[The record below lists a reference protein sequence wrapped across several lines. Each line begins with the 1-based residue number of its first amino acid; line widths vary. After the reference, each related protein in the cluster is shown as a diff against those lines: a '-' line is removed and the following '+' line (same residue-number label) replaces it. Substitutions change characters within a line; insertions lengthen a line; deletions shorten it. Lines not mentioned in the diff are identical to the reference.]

1 MLHPDAPTP
10 APSVEPAAPGVP
22 AGPPL
27 AREHLD
33 RDAASRDRPERAD
46 EFDRDPRARVLAV
59 HDGRVLVGERAALDL
74 RHPSGVPAPQVRC
87 YLGRTLDDA
96 HPAGGGAGRGS
107 EHGLAAGSPI
117 EAWLFDDD
125 AAAALGDGRRWA
137 GLREV
142 AASLDDRDV
151 GLAIEAVA
159 LANWHVTHAF
169 CPGCGG
175 PTEVVTSGW
184 ARRCLRE
191 DRLRFPRTD
200 PAVIVLVTDDD
211 DRVLLGSNAMWQQ
224 DRFSV
229 LAGFVEPG
237 ESLEAAVVREI
248 AEEAG
253 LAVDRVEY
261 LGSQPWPFP
270 ASLMCAF
277 RARVAEGADPVAVP
291 DGEEILE
298 LRWFDREGMRDALGR
313 VALPG
318 ETSIAR
324 WLLELWYGAPL
335 DSSLPWSTS

>member
-1 MLHPDAPTP
+1 MLHPDAPNP
-10 APSVEPAAPGVP
+10 ADVARPVTA
-22 AGPPL
+22 PPL

-33 RDAASRDRPERAD
+33 RDGVSRAASGRAAA
-46 EFDRDPRARVLAV
+46 FDADPDARVLAV
-59 HDGRVLVGERAALDL
+59 HAGRVLVVEPSSDADAPGLEL
-74 RHPSGVPAPQVRC
+74 RHPSTLPASDVRC
-87 YLGRTLDDA
+87 YLGRTLDAGTDA
-96 HPAGGGAGRGS
+96 AGRA
-107 EHGLAAGSPI
+107 LPAGSPI
-117 EAWLFDDD
+117 EAWTYGAD
-125 AAAALGDGRRWA
+125 AAAAIADDTRWV
-137 GLREV
+137 GLRGV
-142 AASLDDRDV
+142 ATALDDRDA

-159 LANWHVTHAF
+159 LANWHATHAF
-169 CPGCGG
+169 CPGCGS
-175 PTEVVTSGW
+175 PTEVVQSGW
-184 ARRCLRE
+184 ARRCLAE

-200 PAVIVLVTDDD
+200 PAVIVLVTDDE
-211 DRVLLGSNAMWQQ
+211 DRVLLGSNAMWEQ

-248 AEEAG
+248 GEEAG

-277 RARVAEGADPVAVP
+277 RARVARGAATTVVP

-298 LRWFDREGMRDALGR
+298 LRWFDRDALRDALGR

-324 WLLELWYGAPL
+324 WMLEEWYGGPL
-335 DSSLPWSTS
+335 ASSMPWSTS

>member
-1 MLHPDAPTP
+1 VLEPDAPLP
-10 APSVEPAAPGVP
+10 VEVP
-22 AGPPL
+22 LGAGAPPL

-33 RDAASRDRPERAD
+33 RDAASRTAAGRQEAFDAD
-46 EFDRDPRARVLAV
+46 PHARVLV
-59 HDGRVLVGERAALDL
+59 VRDGRVLLGDGTASQALGL
-74 RHPSGVPAPQVRC
+74 RHPSTLPEPDLRC
-87 YLGRTLDDA
+87 YLGRTLGD
-96 HPAGGGAGRGS
+96 GADGS
-107 EHGLAAGSPI
+107 GERLPAGSPV
-117 EAWLFDDD
+117 EAWVFDDET
-125 AAAALGDGRRWA
+125 AGALGDDDRWA
-137 GLREV
+137 GLRRV
-142 AASLDDRDV
+142 ATVLDDRDA

-159 LANWHVTHAF
+159 LANWHATHAF
-169 CPGCGG
+169 CARCGS

-184 ARRCLRE
+184 ARRCLAE
-191 DRLRFPRTD
+191 DAQRFPRTD
-200 PAVIVLVTDDD
+200 PAVIVIVTDDD

-248 AEEAG
+248 AEETG

-277 RARVAEGADPVAVP
+277 RARVADGAPVDAVP

-298 LRWFDREGMRDALGR
+298 LRWFDRTELTGALGR

-324 WLLELWYGAPL
+324 WMLEQWYGGRL

>member
-1 MLHPDAPTP
+1 MLEPDAPLPTE
-10 APSVEPAAPGVP
+10 APLGAEA
-22 AGPPL
+22 PPL

-33 RDAASRDRPERAD
+33 RDAASRTAAGRQEAFDAD
-46 EFDRDPRARVLAV
+46 PDARVLV
-59 HDGRVLVGERAALDL
+59 VRDGRVLRGDGDARRTLGL
-74 RHPSGVPAPQVRC
+74 RHPSTLPAPALRC
-87 YLGRTLDDA
+87 YLGRTLDAGTDG
-96 HPAGGGAGRGS
+96 AGGT
-107 EHGLAAGSPI
+107 LPAGSPV
-117 EAWLFDDD
+117 ESWVFDDET
-125 AAAALGDGRRWA
+125 AGALVADDRWA
-137 GLREV
+137 GLRTV
-142 AASLDDRDV
+142 ATELDDRDA

-159 LANWHVTHAF
+159 LANWHATHAF
-169 CPGCGG
+169 CASCGS
-175 PTEVVTSGW
+175 PTEVVSSGW
-184 ARRCLRE
+184 ARRCLAE

-237 ESLEAAVVREI
+237 ESLEAAVVREM
-248 AEEAG
+248 AEETG

-277 RARVAEGADPVAVP
+277 RARVVDGAPVAAVP

-298 LRWFDREGMRDALGR
+298 LRWFDRVELTAALGR

-324 WLLELWYGAPL
+324 WMLDRWYGGPL
-335 DSSLPWSTS
+335 SSSLPWSTS